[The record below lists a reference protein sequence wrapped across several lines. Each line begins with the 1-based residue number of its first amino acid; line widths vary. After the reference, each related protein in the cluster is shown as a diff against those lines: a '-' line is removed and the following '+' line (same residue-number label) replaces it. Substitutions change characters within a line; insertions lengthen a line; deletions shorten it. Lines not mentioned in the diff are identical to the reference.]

1 VHLSFSLAISP
12 TSSGFEFSVS
22 GALFV
27 VLNPAPNLKVL
38 GLLQVKK
45 YHLTSNI
52 LQVSCLAAKALYVVH
67 TGYRVLLLDLCS
79 ASPF

>member
-38 GLLQVKK
+38 GLLQVKN

-52 LQVSCLAAKALYVVH
+52 LSK
-67 TGYRVLLLDLCS
+67 
-79 ASPF
+79 